1 MSVKITINDQN
12 ILNRQQKQ
20 RQTRV
25 ALAGKLVA
33 DLKPAELSAL
43 VEILAAR
50 LDLLDEQNR
59 ISITGNE

>member
-50 LDLLDEQNR
+50 LNLLDEQNR